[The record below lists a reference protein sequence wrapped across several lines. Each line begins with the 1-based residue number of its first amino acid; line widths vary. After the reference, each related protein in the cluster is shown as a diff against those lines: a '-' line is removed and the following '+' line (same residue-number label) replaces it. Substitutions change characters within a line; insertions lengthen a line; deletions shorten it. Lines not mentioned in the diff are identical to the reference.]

1 MIDCYHYPIPSVQE
15 FSMYIRTLSQLTH
28 ILEKMMPI
36 EKKKTLTSGPFPMSL
51 GEYTHHT

>member
-15 FSMYIRTLSQLTH
+15 FSMYVHSLSQLTH

-36 EKKKTLTSGPFPMSL
+36 EKKKTLTSGPLPMSL